1 MGTWL
6 ASYFTHPYYSLSPSE
21 QANSRLLSALEL
33 RTPKAHTIRPT
44 NERIP
49 PDELLASRDSAPSE
63 RSEHAF
69 FQTVKLSTA
78 YDVFTDAVL
87 LEHDVD
93 SNDVTESLAAAL
105 PEVRIVSMYCAQSY
119 WSTQWGAWE
128 NEADLNKW
136 KASGRR
142 IRPYELVRVDGAN
155 HFVRAFILFRSASFD
170 LSAIQ
175 LHYDKPEEFLKIVA
189 EKI

>member
-1 MGTWL
+1 MVGVVLHSSILRPIAFRAGQL
-6 ASYFTHPYYSLSPSE
+6 ASSLGIRTAHSE
-21 QANSRLLSALEL
+21 SRHD
-33 RTPKAHTIRPT
+33 TTY
-44 NERIP
+44 ERIP

-63 RSEHAF
+63 RSERAF

-128 NEADLNKW
+128 NEVSLNKW

-155 HFVRAFILFRSASFD
+155 HFVRAFIFFSFG
-170 LSAIQ
+170 
-175 LHYDKPEEFLKIVA
+175 
-189 EKI
+189 